1 MTAQDREYDFV
12 VVGSGGGSVPAAL
25 VMHEAG
31 KRVLIV
37 EKQAKIGGTSAFSGG
52 VIWIPNNHLLND
64 EGGGDSPERSREYL
78 DGLIAANGA
87 AAGATPERRDAFIR
101 YGADM
106 VRFLEAKGMKFLHA
120 HWPDY
125 YDSRP
130 GGVAEGR
137 SLCAPLFD
145 VNELGEWKDR
155 LASFPLTA
163 DMPIES
169 RDAVWVFIAMST
181 WRGKFMAAKLALRFL
196 QKKLT
201 GKELRGSG
209 NALQG
214 RLFQIALRRNIPI
227 WTESPV
233 RDLIVEGDRVAGV
246 VVERGGVR
254 LEVRARLGVLINAG
268 GFSRNLAMREA
279 YQPKPT
285 SVDWTSVNPG
295 DTGEMIEAVMRLG
308 AAVDMMDESWWM
320 PSSFS
325 PDDGRYMGFHS
336 PNDIGKPHCIVVDGK
351 GRRFANESNA
361 YMEFGQAMYRAGAVP
376 AWAVFDSNHRRKY
389 PWGLALPGKPPKNML
404 ASGYMKRFDTLQDLA
419 RGCGIDAEGLAETV
433 ERFNGFA
440 RTGVDLDFHRG
451 ESAYNHYYG
460 DPTVKPN
467 PNLAPLARAP
477 FYAVALY
484 PGDVGT
490 AGGIVAD
497 ENARALR
504 EDGSVIPGLYVTGNS
519 SAAVVGRCYPGAGAS
534 VGPSMTFGYIAAR
547 HAAGLNS

>member
-1 MTAQDREYDFV
+1 MRVPAEEFDFI

-52 VIWIPNNHLLND
+52 VIWIPNNHILND
-64 EGGGDSPERSREYL
+64 EGGGDSYERSRAYL
-78 DGLIAANGA
+78 DGLIGEVGA
-87 AAGATPERRDAFIR
+87 ASSPERRDAYIR

-106 VRFLEAKGMKFLHA
+106 IRFLEKHGMKFLHA

-125 YDSRP
+125 YDTRP
-130 GGVAEGR
+130 GGIAEGR

-145 VNELGEWKDR
+145 VGELGEWKDK

-163 DMPIES
+163 DMPLES
-169 RDAVWVFIAMST
+169 RDSVALFTAMTT
-181 WRGKFMAAKLALRFL
+181 WRGKLMAAKLALRML

-201 GKELRGSG
+201 GKELRGAG

-214 RLFQIALRRNIPI
+214 RLFQIALRKGIPI
-227 WTESPV
+227 WTECPASDFV
-233 RDLIVEGDRVAGV
+233 IEDDRVAGV
-246 VVERGGVR
+246 IVETGGER
-254 LEVRARLGVLINAG
+254 KELRARLGVLINAG
-268 GFSRNLAMREA
+268 GFSRNPAMREK

-285 SVDWTSVNPG
+285 SVDWTVVNPG

-308 AAVDMMDESWWM
+308 AASDLMDEAFWL

-325 PDDGRYMGFHS
+325 PDDGRFMGFHA
-336 PNDIGKPHCIVVDGK
+336 PNDVGKPHCIVVDAQGQ
-351 GRRFANESNA
+351 RFVNESCA
-361 YMEFGQAMYRAGAVP
+361 YMEFGQAMYRVGAVP
-376 AWAVFDSNHRRKY
+376 AWAVFDSNHRHKY
-389 PWGLALPGKPPKNML
+389 PWGMALPGKPAKEL
-404 ASGYMKRFDTLQDLA
+404 LESGYLRCFDSLEDLA
-419 RGCGIDAEGLAETV
+419 RGCEIDPVGLAATIAQ
-433 ERFNGFA
+433 FNTFA
-440 RTGVDLDFHRG
+440 RCGVDPDFQRG
-451 ESAYNHYYG
+451 SSAYNRYYG

-467 PNLAPLARAP
+467 PNLAPIEQGP
-477 FYAVALY
+477 FYAVAIY

-490 AGGIVAD
+490 SGGILAD
-497 ENARALR
+497 EHARVLR
-504 EDGSVIPGLYVTGNS
+504 EDGSIIPGLYVTGNS

>member
-1 MTAQDREYDFV
+1 

-64 EGGGDSPERSREYL
+64 AGGEDTPERSREYL
-78 DGLIAANGA
+78 DGLIGEVGPASS
-87 AAGATPERRDAFIR
+87 PERRDAYIR

-106 VRFLEAKGMKFLHA
+106 VCFLEKHGMKFLHA

-130 GGVAEGR
+130 GGIAEGR

-145 VNELGEWKDR
+145 INELGAWKDK

-169 RDAVWVFIAMST
+169 RDSVALFTAMTT
-181 WRGKFMAAKLALRFL
+181 WRGKLMAARVGLRFL
-196 QKKLT
+196 FQKKLL
-201 GKELRGSG
+201 GKEMRGAG

-214 RLFQIALRRNIPI
+214 RLFQIALRKQIPI
-227 WTESPV
+227 WTEAPV
-233 RDLIVEGDRVAGV
+233 RDLIVENGRVAGV
-246 VVERGGVR
+246 IVEREGER
-254 LEVRARLGVLINAG
+254 IEVKARLGVLINAG
-268 GFSRNLAMREA
+268 GFARNLEMREK
-279 YQPKPT
+279 YQPRPA
-285 SVDWTSVNPG
+285 SVDWTVVNPG
-295 DTGEMIEAVMRLG
+295 DTGEMIEAAMRLG
-308 AAVDMMDESWWM
+308 AAIELMDETFWL
-320 PSSFS
+320 PSSYW
-325 PDDGRYMGFHS
+325 PEDGHFMGFHS
-336 PNDIGKPHCIVVDGK
+336 PNDIGKPHCIVVDPK
-351 GRRFANESNA
+351 GRRFVNESCA
-361 YMEFGQAMYRAGAVP
+361 YMEFGQAMYRANAIP

-389 PWGLALPGKPPKNML
+389 PWGMALPGKVSKDML
-404 ASGYMKRFDTLQDLA
+404 ESGYMRRFDTLEELA
-419 RGCGIDAEGLAETV
+419 RGCGIDAAGLAATV
-433 ERFNGFA
+433 DRFNGFA
-440 RTGVDLDFHRG
+440 RTGADLDFHRG
-451 ESAYNHYYG
+451 ESAYNRYYG

-467 PNLAPLARAP
+467 PNLAAIERAP
-477 FYAVALY
+477 FYAVAIY

-490 AGGIVAD
+490 AGGILAD
-497 ENARALR
+497 ENGSALR
-504 EDGSVIPGLYVTGNS
+504 EDGSVIPGLYVTGSS

-534 VGPSMTFGYIAAR
+534 IGPSMTFGYIAAR

>member
-1 MTAQDREYDFV
+1 MTTQDQHFDFI

-37 EKQAKIGGTSAFSGG
+37 EKQAKIGGTSAYSGG
-52 VIWIPNNHLLND
+52 VIWIPNNDHLNAA
-64 EGGGDSPERSREYL
+64 GGGDSHALSRTYL
-78 DGLIAANGA
+78 DGLIGDVGPASSA
-87 AAGATPERRDAFIR
+87 ERRDAFIR
-101 YGADM
+101 HGAAM
-106 VRFLEAKGMKFLHA
+106 VRFLERQGMKFLHA
-120 HWPDY
+120 YWPDY
-125 YDSRP
+125 HDERP
-130 GGVAEGR
+130 GGIAQGR

-163 DMPIES
+163 DLPIES
-169 RDAVWVFIAMST
+169 RDAVSIFVAMTT
-181 WRGKFMAAKLALRFL
+181 WRGRIMAARLALRML
-196 QKKLT
+196 RKKLT
-201 GKELRGSG
+201 GRELRGAG

-214 RLFQIALRRNIPI
+214 RLFQIALRKQIPI

-233 RDLIVEGDRVAGV
+233 RDLIVERDRVVGV
-246 VVERGGVR
+246 IVEREGAR
-254 LEVRARLGVLINAG
+254 SEVRADLGVLINAG
-268 GFSRNLAMREA
+268 GFSRNLRMRER

-285 SVDWTSVNPG
+285 SVDWTVVNPG

-308 AAVDMMDESWWM
+308 AATDLLDESWWM

-325 PDDGRYMGFHS
+325 PDDGRYMAFHS
-336 PNDIGKPHCIVVDGK
+336 PNDIGKPHCIVVGPD
-351 GRRFANESNA
+351 GRRIENESCG

-389 PWGLALPGKPPKNML
+389 PWGMALPGKPPRDQIE
-404 ASGYMKRFDTLQDLA
+404 SGYMKRFDTLEALA
-419 RGCGIDAEGLAETV
+419 AGCGIDPAGLAATV
-433 ERFNGFA
+433 SRFNGFA
-440 RTGVDLDFHRG
+440 RAGVDEDFHRG

-460 DPTVKPN
+460 DPKVKPN
-467 PNLAPLARAP
+467 PNLGPLERAP

-490 AGGIVAD
+490 SGGILAD
-497 ENARALR
+497 ENARVLR
-504 EDGSVIPGLYVTGNS
+504 TDGSVIPGLYVTGNS
-519 SAAVVGRCYPGAGAS
+519 SAAVMGRCYPGAGAS

-547 HAAGLNS
+547 HAAGLNT